1 MDTLGD
7 KVWDEKIKARLKAK
21 EKEIEAYIEKTQDN
35 ISESK
40 NKKEISD
47 NIKEVKK
54 VIVLKVVSWATP
66 QTNIEE
72 NIPEEIANTPEKK
85 EQATQTI
92 QDSLATTDGNY
103 SIIIKTKYN
112 QTQALQLFRK
122 FDTNTTIEYLYS
134 DAGKNY
140 FEVFIKQDSLFRQE
154 MLEDI
159 ENGDIPESFL
169 GVEIVQP
176 EVFSIALTPTL
187 SLEGEGE
194 EQVDL
199 SWEQLNLTW
208 WIQKYL
214 PETYLEE
221 LQTKSQINKIKVWVI
236 DTWIDYNHP
245 ALQWK
250 VSKWYDFVND
260 DNDAI
265 DDQWHGTHVAWTI
278 WAGINGKGIIWVNP
292 FVELVPLKICNARW
306 FCPSY
311 AVIKSLEYAKEQK
324 LDIVNMS
331 LWGRTNP
338 QGNPI
343 CAWISSL
350 NQAGTIVVT
359 AAGNSNVDTS
369 TFVPGWCQNTI
380 TVAAIDQNNNR
391 ANFSNYGTKV
401 DISAPWVDIYST
413 IPGGQYR
420 QLSGTSMATPHVVWL
435 VSILKTLDP
444 SITTGQ
450 IKELF
455 KQNQTQVYTSWDKY
469 IAAGFNIQ
477 TALVNLTKKEEVVTE
492 EVPVIQEP
500 EIIPEE
506 PIKWYDVEIVS
517 DLQFIE
523 TIIQE
528 KEEETENKVPQT
540 WLIWPVQVGFWSE

>member
-169 GVEIVQP
+169 WVEIVQP
-176 EVFSIALTPTL
+176 EVFSIALTQTL

-214 PETYLEE
+214 PETYL
-221 LQTKSQINKIKVWVI
+221 
-236 DTWIDYNHP
+236 
-245 ALQWK
+245 
-250 VSKWYDFVND
+250 
-260 DNDAI
+260 
-265 DDQWHGTHVAWTI
+265 
-278 WAGINGKGIIWVNP
+278 
-292 FVELVPLKICNARW
+292 
-306 FCPSY
+306 
-311 AVIKSLEYAKEQK
+311 
-324 LDIVNMS
+324 
-331 LWGRTNP
+331 
-338 QGNPI
+338 
-343 CAWISSL
+343 
-350 NQAGTIVVT
+350 
-359 AAGNSNVDTS
+359 
-369 TFVPGWCQNTI
+369 
-380 TVAAIDQNNNR
+380 
-391 ANFSNYGTKV
+391 
-401 DISAPWVDIYST
+401 
-413 IPGGQYR
+413 
-420 QLSGTSMATPHVVWL
+420 
-435 VSILKTLDP
+435 
-444 SITTGQ
+444 
-450 IKELF
+450 
-455 KQNQTQVYTSWDKY
+455 
-469 IAAGFNIQ
+469 
-477 TALVNLTKKEEVVTE
+477 
-492 EVPVIQEP
+492 
-500 EIIPEE
+500 
-506 PIKWYDVEIVS
+506 
-517 DLQFIE
+517 
-523 TIIQE
+523 
-528 KEEETENKVPQT
+528 
-540 WLIWPVQVGFWSE
+540 